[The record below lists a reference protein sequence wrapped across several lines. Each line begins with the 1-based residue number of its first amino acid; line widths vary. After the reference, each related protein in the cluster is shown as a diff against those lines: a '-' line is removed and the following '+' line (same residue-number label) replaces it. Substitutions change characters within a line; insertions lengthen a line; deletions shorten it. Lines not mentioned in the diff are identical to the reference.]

1 MDKNKF
7 KIGDLVRWK
16 PSRYDR
22 AKGDTEDTG
31 VVIEIGETATSFS
44 SALRRYA
51 LINWAQIGP
60 ARIICEDSSWEK
72 THIIARADNV

>member
-7 KIGDLVRWK
+7 QIGDLVRWT

-22 AKGDTEDTG
+22 QKGDTEDTG
-31 VVIEIGETATSFS
+31 VVIEIGDTTDTKTRP
-44 SALRRYA
+44 LRRYA
-51 LINWAQIGP
+51 LIKWAEIGP

-72 THIIARADNV
+72 TQVIARAK